1 MYVLA
6 KYLQIY
12 PLEMMSREQSS
23 VPLGRQYSPQSAPVA
38 RSLAMYSNPLTGPI
52 STSCNIRCFFFE
64 NVYSQTS
71 FYIIVNQVVCVFAKC
86 TCLAHSMLHL
96 AEFISDIHKCS
107 TRERV
112 RLARH

>member
-23 VPLGRQYSPQSAPVA
+23 VPLGRQYSPQSAP
-38 RSLAMYSNPLTGPI
+38 
-52 STSCNIRCFFFE
+52 E

-71 FYIIVNQVVCVFAKC
+71 FYIFVNQVVCVFAKC

>member
-38 RSLAMYSNPLTGPI
+38 RSLAMYSDPLTGPI
-52 STSCNIRCFFFE
+52 STSCNIRCFFLKM
-64 NVYSQTS
+64 Y
-71 FYIIVNQVVCVFAKC
+71 
-86 TCLAHSMLHL
+86 
-96 AEFISDIHKCS
+96 IHKPHFTS
-107 TRERV
+107 WSI
-112 RLARH
+112 RLFVYLPNVHV